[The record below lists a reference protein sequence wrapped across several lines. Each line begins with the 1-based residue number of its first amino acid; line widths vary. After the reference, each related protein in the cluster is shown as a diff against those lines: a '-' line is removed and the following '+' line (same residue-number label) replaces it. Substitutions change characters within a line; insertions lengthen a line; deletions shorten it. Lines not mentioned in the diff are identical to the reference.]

1 MDFIRILQLN
11 LPSGQSAFLWGARK
25 TGKTTYLREKFPDSL
40 WFDFLKTDTYM
51 EYLKTPSL
59 FRERILALNGIGQKL
74 PIIMDEVQKV
84 PYILNEVHWLIEN
97 KGLSFVLCGSS
108 ARKLKRGHANL
119 LGGRAWRYEMVPLTT
134 REIGEYSLLKVLNQ
148 GLIPSHYTAP
158 EEHYRKSLKAYVTDY
173 LKEEVFEEGIVRNVQ
188 AFSRFFDA
196 LAYCQGELIN
206 YSNVARDCGVDAKT
220 VREYFHIMEDTLIG
234 TMLLPF
240 IKRKSRDLITQ
251 TPKFYLFDVGVSGY
265 IAGRIVPEE
274 KGEQF
279 GRALEHFIFME
290 LKAYSRYCE
299 KDFEIS
305 YWRTKTGL
313 EVDFVLGPGA
323 VCVEV
328 KGTDSVKPGD
338 LKGIKAFSEDYKPK
352 MAIVVCNEKEPRL
365 SGGVNIMPWKVFLE
379 RLWSGNVIR

>member
-1 MDFIRILQLN
+1 MGFQRILEIN
-11 LPSGQSAFLWGARK
+11 LPPGQSAFLWGARK
-25 TGKTTYLREKFPDSL
+25 TGKTTYLRERFPDSL

-51 EYLKTPSL
+51 DYLKTPSL
-59 FRERILALNGIGQKL
+59 FRERVLAINDIRKRQ

-119 LGGRAWRYEMVPLTT
+119 LGGRAWRYEMAPLTT
-134 REIGEYSLLKVLNQ
+134 QEIGEYSLLKVLNQ
-148 GLIPSHYTAP
+148 GLVPSHYTAGR
-158 EEHYRKSLKAYVTDY
+158 EHYRKSLKAYVIDY
-173 LKEEVFEEGIVRNVQ
+173 LKEEVFEEGLVRNVQ

-234 TMLLPF
+234 TMLLPY
-240 IKRKSRDLITQ
+240 IRRKSRDLITQ

-279 GRALEHFIFME
+279 GRALEQFIFME
-290 LKAYSRYCE
+290 LKAYSRYSE
-299 KDFEIS
+299 KDFELN

-313 EVDFVLGPGA
+313 EVDFVLGQGE
-323 VCVEV
+323 VCIEV
-328 KGTDSVKPGD
+328 KGSDRVKPGD
-338 LKGIKAFSEDYKPK
+338 LKGIKAFAGDYKPGK
-352 MAIVVCNEKEPRL
+352 AIVVCNEKEPRL
-365 SGGVNIMPWKVFLE
+365 NDGIQIMPWQLFLE
-379 RLWSGNVIR
+379 KLWNGDIV

>member
-1 MDFIRILQLN
+1 MD
-11 LPSGQSAFLWGARK
+11 
-25 TGKTTYLREKFPDSL
+25 
-40 WFDFLKTDTYM
+40 
-51 EYLKTPSL
+51 YLKTPSL
-59 FRERILALNGIGQKL
+59 FRERILAINDIGKRQ

-84 PYILNEVHWLIEN
+84 PYVLNEVHWLIEN

-134 REIGEYSLLKVLNQ
+134 REIGECNLLTVLNQ
-148 GLIPSHYTAP
+148 GLIPTHYLARK
-158 EEHYRKSLKAYVTDY
+158 EHYRKSLKAYVTDY
-173 LKEEVFEEGIVRNVQ
+173 LKEEVFEEGLVRNVQ
-188 AFSRFFDA
+188 SFSRFFDA

-206 YSNVARDCGVDAKT
+206 YSNIARDCGVDAKT

-234 TMLLPF
+234 TMLLPY
-240 IKRKSRDLITQ
+240 IKRKSRDLITH
-251 TPKFYLFDVGVSGY
+251 TPKFYMFDVGVSGY

-290 LKAYSRYCE
+290 LKAYSRYSE

-305 YWRTKTGL
+305 YWRTKAGL
-313 EVDFVLGPGA
+313 EVDFVLGPGD

-328 KGTDSVKPGD
+328 KGSDMVKPGD
-338 LKGIKAFSEDYKPK
+338 MKGIKAFSDDYKPK
-352 MAIVVCNEKEPRL
+352 KAIVVCNEKEPRL
-365 SGGVNIMPWKVFLE
+365 RDGIHIMPWRVFLE
-379 RLWSGNVIR
+379 RLWKGHVM